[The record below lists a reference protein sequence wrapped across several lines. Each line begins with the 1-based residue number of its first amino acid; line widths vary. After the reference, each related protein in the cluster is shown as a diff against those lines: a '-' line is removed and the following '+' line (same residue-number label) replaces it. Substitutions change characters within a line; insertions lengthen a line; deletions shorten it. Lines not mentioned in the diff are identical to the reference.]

1 MGKLIDQFFLA
12 IQEWSQRTAS
22 SDEIIRQSVLIDV
35 GRYDED
41 DDFEYNLSMIE
52 KRLEVLV
59 EDIHLSERFLIVA
72 LIREIEHLLED
83 QLDDAQKGENSR
95 QVIHA
100 RAATR
105 SFIEKT
111 TEQERQTPSFQKR
124 LRLYEN
130 FEQSVYPTPEKVAER
145 KRFLDTW
152 REVTIPILQPVNLEM

>member
-1 MGKLIDQFFLA
+1 MGKLIDQFFHA

-22 SDEIIRQSVLIDV
+22 SDEIIRENVLIDV
-35 GRYDED
+35 GRYDEE
-41 DDFEYNLSMIE
+41 DDFEYNLSMLQ
-52 KRLEVLV
+52 KKVEVLV

-72 LIREIEHLLED
+72 LIREVEHVFED
-83 QLDDAQKGENSR
+83 QLDDARKGEHSR
-95 QVIHA
+95 QVMHA

-105 SFIEKT
+105 NFIEKT

-124 LRLYEN
+124 LQLYED

-152 REVTIPILQPVNLEM
+152 REVTTPILQPENLEM